1 MAKSG
6 GGIAGKNVVR
16 GPSRTGQPAREM
28 RPKGVSQIG
37 QHMGNHATGSG
48 KNLNR
53 SVEPVRGQSL
63 RSVPLGNE
71 TSKSA
76 GQGPGSGRIVMTAG
90 SQGQHGAVAGNP
102 PQQARDILGP
112 KGGRQP

>member
-28 RPKGVSQIG
+28 RPKGVSRIG

-48 KNLNR
+48 ENLNR
-53 SVEPVRGQSL
+53 
-63 RSVPLGNE
+63 RSSRCGADRCSAFRWEMKRRRVPGKVLA
-71 TSKSA
+71 A
-76 GQGPGSGRIVMTAG
+76 GG
-90 SQGQHGAVAGNP
+90 
-102 PQQARDILGP
+102 L
-112 KGGRQP
+112 